1 MASKRSDR
9 EDDIIAKKAVKA
21 IFSESFNGKKKF
33 KDDISDSDRLRVRIK
48 GKPGTED
55 QVAIAKDGTT
65 LPDFLNEIS
74 SSSMVDISELNS
86 FRSMSSDREVQYRIY
101 DEMAL
106 DTIISSALELYADDS
121 TQYNSKGEIIW
132 VESENTDVAAFG
144 NRLIDKLN
152 LNENAWSHIYSLVKY
167 GDLYLETFRDDE
179 TDDNPILTTD
189 LPYSDIK
196 VHKERKGTQ
205 MEEYIEAVPNPAE
218 IFDLTKRGK
227 TVGFIKTPTDDG
239 DALTPHY
246 GYQMMTEGDET
257 VVLRPDKYVHVS
269 LSSDVNRFPE
279 TIKLR
284 YMNDSKDEDVNY
296 NSVDDMNVHTY
307 TVSRGKSILHDVYKS
322 YKELSLMEDSLL
334 LNRVTRSSI
343 IRLLQIEVGDMEKGQ
358 VREVLKRYK
367 NLMEQKNY
375 VDKIDGTY
383 TSMASPGP
391 IDNILYIPTKDGKGN
406 VTASNIGGDV
416 DVKSIVDID
425 YFKNK
430 LYGGLKIPS
439 AFLEGHCIF
448 SQTEFTLLNGQKRT
462 IEYMYLNKDY
472 YIGKGIM
479 SCRTDGTLEPTVIK
493 DVLKTRRNATF
504 VKVNLDNGKYVIVT
518 PDHLMMLRDGT
529 YIEAQYLEPDDSLM
543 PYYDKVIKGRRFVL
557 DNKSGLWNPQYRL
570 VAKHKYGELPKGHQV
585 HHENEIKIDDDFD
598 NLNLLTTA
606 EHAKIYN
613 YNNRTKKAVYQREID
628 RQNMTPE
635 EYSEKW
641 GRGGRAVKGYKR
653 SEESCKKISEG
664 LKGKKK
670 SKEHIDN
677 YKKSIRYKI
686 DNDIDYKNS
695 LIERGIKGSKANQE
709 RARKE
714 KEDAG
719 LFLRRLR
726 CFECGKIHEE
736 YMSDESYEKYLNKE
750 LVSYCCRKC
759 SGNGKLNMS
768 LDLYNKCSSMD
779 EYAIMRVERPYS
791 YYSVKKLKYNLSKM
805 DDYDPSNINHK
816 VVSVEWLD
824 IVEDAYD
831 IEVESENH
839 NFAISAGIFIHN
851 SNDGGLSAG
860 TALTKL
866 DSRYARTIKRIQNAY
881 IQGITTLINIYALD
895 RGLSD
900 HVNNFSVKMLSPST
914 VEDSERDETMDS
926 RMNMISNFMGLVDD
940 ESLFSYETRKDV
952 LTYLVSTLLSEP
964 DISEILENDD
974 TAKKSD
980 EDNAVDSE
988 EKGDSGF
995 SDTDFGSD
1003 DFGDF
1008 SDEDFGDEDLELGE
1022 EEENVDLNGEDIS
1035 PTEDEEFGDFSNEF

>member
-33 KDDISDSDRLRVRIK
+33 KDDINDSDRLRVRIK
-48 GKPGTED
+48 GKPGAED

-144 NRLIDKLN
+144 NRLINKLN

-227 TVGFIKTPTDDG
+227 TVGFIKTPTDDS

-430 LYGGLKIPS
+430 VYGGLKIPN
-439 AFLEGHCIF
+439 AFLEGH
-448 SQTEFTLLNGQKRT
+448 
-462 IEYMYLNKDY
+462 
-472 YIGKGIM
+472 
-479 SCRTDGTLEPTVIK
+479 
-493 DVLKTRRNATF
+493 
-504 VKVNLDNGKYVIVT
+504 
-518 PDHLMMLRDGT
+518 
-529 YIEAQYLEPDDSLM
+529 
-543 PYYDKVIKGRRFVL
+543 
-557 DNKSGLWNPQYRL
+557 
-570 VAKHKYGELPKGHQV
+570 
-585 HHENEIKIDDDFD
+585 
-598 NLNLLTTA
+598 
-606 EHAKIYN
+606 
-613 YNNRTKKAVYQREID
+613 
-628 RQNMTPE
+628 
-635 EYSEKW
+635 
-641 GRGGRAVKGYKR
+641 
-653 SEESCKKISEG
+653 
-664 LKGKKK
+664 
-670 SKEHIDN
+670 
-677 YKKSIRYKI
+677 
-686 DNDIDYKNS
+686 
-695 LIERGIKGSKANQE
+695 
-709 RARKE
+709 
-714 KEDAG
+714 
-719 LFLRRLR
+719 
-726 CFECGKIHEE
+726 
-736 YMSDESYEKYLNKE
+736 SD
-750 LVSYCCRKC
+750 
-759 SGNGKLNMS
+759 
-768 LDLYNKCSSMD
+768 
-779 EYAIMRVERPYS
+779 
-791 YYSVKKLKYNLSKM
+791 
-805 DDYDPSNINHK
+805 
-816 VVSVEWLD
+816 
-824 IVEDAYD
+824 
-831 IEVESENH
+831 
-839 NFAISAGIFIHN
+839 
-851 SNDGGLSAG
+851 DGGLSAG

-895 RGLSD
+895 RGISD

-940 ESLFSYETRKDV
+940 ESLFSNETRKDV

-980 EDNAVDSE
+980 EDNLADSE
-988 EKGDSGF
+988 EKEDSDF

-1022 EEENVDLNGEDIS
+1022 EGENVDLNGEDIS
-1035 PTEDEEFGDFSNEF
+1035 PTEDEEFGDFSDEF